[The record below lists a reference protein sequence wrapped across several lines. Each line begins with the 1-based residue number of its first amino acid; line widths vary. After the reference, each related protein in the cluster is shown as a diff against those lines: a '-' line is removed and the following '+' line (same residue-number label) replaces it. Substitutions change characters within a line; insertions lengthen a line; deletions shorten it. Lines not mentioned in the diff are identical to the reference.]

1 MEKQKNMNCFRG
13 FIAVDIKPS
22 SEIYSLGREIKQTKT
37 DVKLVEPEN
46 IHITLK
52 FLGETQEELIRDIEE
67 IMKESVKG
75 IQPFTVQLK
84 NVGVFPNKN
93 YIRVVWIG
101 IENSEK
107 LRKIAEY
114 LDEHLTQLGFKKEKK
129 SFSAHLTIARV
140 KSSKNKEKLLRVIEK
155 YNDFEFTTNRVDTVK
170 LKKSELTPMGPVY
183 TTVCEIKIGTT

>member
-1 MEKQKNMNCFRG
+1 MKCFRG

-52 FLGETQEELIRDIEE
+52 FLGETQEELIKDIEE

-75 IQPFTVQLK
+75 LQPFTVQLK

-107 LRKIAEY
+107 LRKIAEH
-114 LDEHLTQLGFKKEKK
+114 LDEHLTRLGFKKERK

-155 YNDFEFTTNRVDTVK
+155 YNDFEFATNRVDTVK